1 VLGRFT
7 REGEGTE
14 GVAAHFRL
22 TASRVA
28 DPAAE
33 ALVEALVESS
43 AICCDA
49 GLEAVTV
56 VADVVADAQ
65 L

>member
-1 VLGRFT
+1 MLRGFI
-7 REGEGTE
+7 REGE

-33 ALVEALVESS
+33 ALVESS
-43 AICCDA
+43 VICCEG
-49 GLEAVTV
+49 GLEL
-56 VADVVADAQ
+56 VAELAGAQ